1 MNICAKVMAAGL
13 LTSAIGLMTLAGWLL
28 DIDVLKR
35 IHPGFPLMFPDTA
48 LAFVLSGLS
57 LSGIHAG
64 YSKVARSG
72 AYIVLLLA
80 VLPVVDDAAGS
91 GFYVSLWRLMSDQA
105 GGVDFGGHM
114 SLMSSAAFALAGL
127 GLASVGKGGALP
139 PAQLAAIG
147 MLAIA
152 AFGLI
157 GYAYDVPW
165 IHAFARTMAVHTA
178 FAAAVL
184 GLGLLFAEPGR
195 GFAAVISSE
204 LSGGILLRRLL
215 PYIIAVPAVVG
226 WLRLRGEYAGL
237 YGMNTGL
244 ALFALSNIIILTVL
258 LYRSAQLL
266 NRKDSALHESEQRA
280 KEIIDNT
287 LDGIVTANELGV
299 IESFNAAAGLMFGY
313 RADEVIGK
321 NVALLMPEPYR
332 SNHARYIADYLRTGV
347 GRLMNGG
354 REELCAIR
362 RNGELFPIELALA
375 EVWSGQRRYFI
386 ALIYD
391 ITQRKQTLDLLRAS
405 EKRLRAVFDAEPECV
420 KIMTADGS
428 LLDIN
433 PAGLS
438 MLEADSV
445 AQAVEL
451 GCDALIAPHYTEA
464 FRVFLKSALRGD
476 AASLQFEI
484 TGFKGTHR
492 WLDAVA
498 TALPAEDTKPRTLL
512 VVARDV
518 TQRQLAEQALR
529 VSEARYRR
537 VFESDMLGIG
547 YWDANGGILSAND
560 KLLDIIGYSLEEMQA
575 GKLDWMAMTP
585 PEHLESD
592 RDALES
598 IRETGVCTPFEKEYI
613 HKDGHRVQVF
623 VGGAAFEDSKDRDSG
638 VFFVMDI
645 SARKR
650 AEAQLR
656 KLSLAVEHSPAAI
669 VITDVNAVIEY
680 VNPKFYQLT
689 GFTPEEVL
697 GRTPKILQSGL
708 TPAETYQA
716 LWETLMAGE
725 EWHGEFHDRKKN
737 GQIYWCL
744 QSISPVKNESGE
756 ITHFVSV
763 TEDISERKHSES
775 VIRHLAFYDPLTE
788 LPNRTLFRDR
798 LEQAA
803 AFAQRNERL
812 FAVMYLDLDRFK
824 TINDTLGHP
833 VGDLLL
839 KAVAERMRQGL
850 RDTDTIARLGGD
862 EFAVIVQDMCSPED
876 ALRLAE
882 HLLQAFA
889 APFFIESHELFTT
902 PSIGISIYPQ
912 DTTDIDALIKVADI
926 ALYRAKELGRNNC
939 QFFTADMNVTAL
951 EHLFIENQLQH
962 VLERNELVLYYQP
975 QISLGSGAICGVE
988 ALARWRHP
996 ELGMVFP
1003 GAFIPIAEDSGLIVP
1018 IGKWVLR
1025 EACKANKAW
1034 LDLGLPEMLVA
1045 VNVSAKQLRQ
1055 KDFVDTVAA
1064 VLEETGL
1071 PSYLLEIELTESCV
1085 MQNPEQAITILE
1097 ELKAM
1102 GVKLAMDDFGTGYS
1116 SLTYLKRLPFDKIK
1130 IDRSF
1135 VIDLGTDTDAAA
1147 IAHTIIAM
1155 AHGMHRI
1162 AIAEGVETAEQLD
1175 FLHSEGCD
1183 EIQGYYFSQPLEDAG
1198 LVRYVK
1204 ERGWSA
1210 QHLPA

>member
-1 MNICAKVMAAGL
+1 
-13 LTSAIGLMTLAGWLL
+13 
-28 DIDVLKR
+28 
-35 IHPGFPLMFPDTA
+35 
-48 LAFVLSGLS
+48 
-57 LSGIHAG
+57 
-64 YSKVARSG
+64 
-72 AYIVLLLA
+72 
-80 VLPVVDDAAGS
+80 
-91 GFYVSLWRLMSDQA
+91 
-105 GGVDFGGHM
+105 
-114 SLMSSAAFALAGL
+114 
-127 GLASVGKGGALP
+127 
-139 PAQLAAIG
+139 
-147 MLAIA
+147 
-152 AFGLI
+152 
-157 GYAYDVPW
+157 
-165 IHAFARTMAVHTA
+165 
-178 FAAAVL
+178 
-184 GLGLLFAEPGR
+184 
-195 GFAAVISSE
+195 
-204 LSGGILLRRLL
+204 

-226 WLRLRGEYAGL
+226 WLRLQGEYAGL

-244 ALFALSNIIILTVL
+244 ALFALSNIIILSVL
-258 LYRSAQLL
+258 FYCNAQLL
-266 NRKDSALHESEQRA
+266 NRKDLALHESEQRA

-287 LDGIVTANELGV
+287 LDGIVTANELGI
-299 IESFNAAAGLMFGY
+299 IESFNTAAGKMFGY
-313 RADEVIGK
+313 TPGEVIGK
-321 NVALLMPEPYR
+321 NVTLLMPEPHR
-332 SNHARYIADYLRTGV
+332 SNHDRYIADYLRTGI
-347 GRLMNGG
+347 GRLMKGRRRELTALHRDGG
-354 REELCAIR
+354 
-362 RNGELFPIELALA
+362 LFPIELALA

-391 ITQRKQTLDLLRAS
+391 ITRRKQTLDLLQAS
-405 EKRLRAVFDAEPECV
+405 EKRLRAIFDAEPECV
-420 KIMTADGS
+420 KIMTADGT

-433 PAGLS
+433 PSGLT
-438 MLEADSV
+438 MLEADSLE
-445 AQAVEL
+445 QAIDH
-451 GCDALIAPHYTEA
+451 GCDALIAPHYHES

-476 AASLQFEI
+476 TASLQFEI

-498 TALPAEDTKPRTLL
+498 TALPVEDAKLRTLL

-537 VFESDMLGIG
+537 IFEANMLGIG
-547 YWDANGGILSAND
+547 YWDANGGILDAND
-560 KLLDIIGYSLEEMQA
+560 KLLDIIGYTRAEMQA
-575 GKLDWMAMTP
+575 GKLDWLAMTP
-585 PEHLESD
+585 PEQLQAD
-592 RDALES
+592 WDAMES
-598 IRETGVCTPFEKEYI
+598 IRETGVCAPFEKEYI
-613 HKDGHRVQVF
+613 HKDGHCVQVL
-623 VGGAAFEDSKDRDSG
+623 VGGAAFEDSKDSG

-645 SARKR
+645 RMRKL

-656 KLSLAVEHSPAAI
+656 KLSLAVEYSPAAI
-669 VITDVNAVIEY
+669 MITDVNARIEY

-689 GFTPEEVL
+689 GYTPEEVL
-697 GRTPKILQSGL
+697 GHTPKILQSGL
-708 TPAETYQA
+708 TPVETYQN
-716 LWETLMAGE
+716 LWETLLAGE

-744 QSISPVKNESGE
+744 QSISPVKNEYGE

-803 AFAQRNERL
+803 AFAQRNECL

-824 TINDTLGHP
+824 NVNNTLGHP

-862 EFAVIVQDMCSPED
+862 EFAVIVQDIGCPED
-876 ALRLAE
+876 ALRLGE

-889 APFFIESHELFTT
+889 APFFIEDHELFTT

-912 DTTDIDALIKVADI
+912 DTTDIDTLVKVADI
-926 ALYRAKELGRNNC
+926 ALYRAKALGRNNC

-962 VLERNELVLYYQP
+962 ALERKELVLHYQP
-975 QISLGSGAICGVE
+975 QISLCNGAVCGVE
-988 ALARWRHP
+988 ALVRWHHP
-996 ELGMVFP
+996 ELGMVPP

-1018 IGKWVLR
+1018 IGEWVLR
-1025 EACKANKAW
+1025 EACMANKAW
-1034 LDLGLPEMLVA
+1034 LDLGLPAMGVA

-1071 PSYLLEIELTESCV
+1071 PPHLLEVELTESCV
-1085 MQNPEQAITILE
+1085 MQNPEQAIAILE

-1116 SLTYLKRLPFDKIK
+1116 SLAYLKRLPFDKIK

-1135 VIDLGTDTDAAA
+1135 IVDMVTDADAAA

-1162 AIAEGVETAEQLD
+1162 AIAEGVETAAQLD
-1175 FLHSEGCD
+1175 FLRSEGCD
-1183 EIQGYYFSQPLEDAG
+1183 EIQGYYFSHPLEDAG

-1204 ERGWSA
+1204 EHCPQKVKS
-1210 QHLPA
+1210 